1 MNTACKLPLHDCL
14 VYCSGKEEGC
24 CFRII
29 TLRLLKC
36 AIKSEGKKLLL
47 FVKNPHKMFL
57 LLERMVPW
65 EWKSIDRKKIQHL
78 QTMILQ
84 IVPNLI
90 SLFYY
95 IQTHLIYI
103 QFHFSDSQF
112 YLVCIQ
118 YFDLCSLTFNKYI
131 QSHLI

>member
-1 MNTACKLPLHDCL
+1 M
-14 VYCSGKEEGC
+14 
-24 CFRII
+24 I
-29 TLRLLKC
+29 TLRLLEC
-36 AIKSEGKKLLL
+36 AIKSEAKKLLL
-47 FVKNPHKMFL
+47 FVKNPHKVFL
-57 LLERMVPW
+57 FLERMVPW

-78 QTMILQ
+78 PTMILQ
-84 IVPNLI
+84 IVPNFI

-112 YLVCIQ
+112 YLICIQ